1 MGHLKSHTGKFFEVS
16 AKMGNTQEDGTIKT
30 AKHTVV
36 VEAETFGDAEFK
48 AIEEFTGS
56 DVDVVAV
63 GIAPYKEVFTSE
75 TEDEK
80 FFRAKLA
87 FITIDE
93 KSGKEKRTTTLYL
106 VQADSLAGAVRNVD
120 SIMRDTM
127 IDYDSISVTASPVE
141 QAFCQ

>member
-1 MGHLKSHTGKFFEVS
+1 MEHLKSHTGKFFEVS

-36 VEAETFGDAEFK
+36 VEAETFADAEMK
-48 AIEEFTGS
+48 ALGEFMGT

-63 GIAPYKEVFTSE
+63 GIAPYKEVFTSA
-75 TEDEK
+75 DAEK

-87 FITIDE
+87 FITVDE

-141 QAFCQ
+141 QALCQ

>member
-1 MGHLKSHTGKFFEVS
+1 MEHLKSHTGKFFEVS
-16 AKMGNTQEDGTIKT
+16 AKMDNTQEDGTIKT

-36 VEAETFGDAEFK
+36 VEAETFGEAEMK
-48 AIEEFTGS
+48 ALGEFTGT
-56 DVDVVAV
+56 DVDVVAIS
-63 GIAPYKEVFTSE
+63 IAPYKEVFTSE

-80 FFRAKLA
+80 FFKAKLA
-87 FITIDE
+87 FITVDE

-106 VQADSLAGAVRNVD
+106 VQAGSLAGAVSNVD
-120 SIMRDTM
+120 GIMRDTM